1 MRETEKDHAD
11 DVSTTGLHH
20 ITAVCSDGK
29 RNVRFYT
36 KVLGLSFVK
45 KTVNQDD
52 VGSYHLYYGDGTGS
66 PGTLITFFTWDLPP
80 ARSGHPFAT
89 SVSFSVGDLDA
100 WKSHLTEHRIAFD
113 VLERFGDRSLR
124 LADPDGLTIYLSEH
138 PMPSRISSGTPPMH
152 GVSGAGL
159 SLADPGVSIGLLSAF
174 GFSEVFE
181 DGDLTRY
188 VHPAS
193 STFVEI
199 AKDTTRG
206 SLGSGSI
213 HHVAFGVDPEDQER
227 VREGIASRGFSPTP
241 IIERFY
247 FRSVYFREANG
258 SLFEIASNGPGFFVD
273 EEVLGS
279 RLVLPPWL
287 EEHRERIERGL
298 PEL

>member
-1 MRETEKDHAD
+1 MHVTRSAQPS

-20 ITAVCSDGK
+20 ITAVCSGGK

-52 VGSYHLYYGDGTGS
+52 VSSYHLYYGDDTGS
-66 PGTLITFFTWDLPP
+66 PGTLITFFTWDLP
-80 ARSGHPFAT
+80 AGRSGHPFAT
-89 SVSFSVGDLDA
+89 SISFSVGDLDA
-100 WKSHLTEHRIAFD
+100 WKDHLSRHGVVFEVF
-113 VLERFGDRSLR
+113 ERFTEETLR
-124 LADPDGLTIYLSEH
+124 FADPDGLIVYLSEY
-138 PMPSRISSGTPPMH
+138 PMPSRTPSGTPPMH

-159 SLADPGVSIGLLSAF
+159 SLADPGASIGLLRAF
-174 GFSEVFE
+174 GFTEVFE
-181 DGDLTRY
+181 DGDVTRY
-188 VHPAS
+188 VHPDS
-193 STFVEI
+193 STFIEV
-199 AKDTTRG
+199 AKDATRG
-206 SLGSGSI
+206 ALGSGSI
-213 HHVAFGVDPEDQER
+213 HHVAFGVDPDDQER
-227 VREGIASRGFSPTP
+227 VRQGIISRGFSVTQ

-247 FRSVYFREANG
+247 FRSAYFREANG

-287 EEHRERIERGL
+287 EAHRERIEKGL